1 MVGHRRR
8 LPRRPHLHARGLR
21 QTHFRGVLLGA
32 GLPVERCDRHQA
44 SASRPRPRSPAQG
57 IQAAH
62 VPHRRYRSP
71 RRRPAAAPRRTGHA
85 SSSGGPPREA
95 AAGESQRL
103 LSRAPYRPP
112 CAGACTTLKS
122 LAEAEIDSWEEAD
135 KAPSTL
141 GLSLMQANRIP
152 TRDETPKNAQH
163 WPGTACGMA
172 ANNRPRCRGEG
183 HLAPAVVAPV
193 ASQPTHGLGQALP
206 IGLDRNDHGTAS
218 CGQVPNHAM

>member
-71 RRRPAAAPRRTGHA
+71 RRRPAAAPRRAGHA

-112 CAGACTTLKS
+112 CAGVQDAEEPRRSGDRLLGRSRQGAVHARPIAHAGQPGAAEELGPSAAHRLTRTDRTTKS
-122 LAEAEIDSWEEAD
+122 VTEGGAFR
-135 KAPSTL
+135 PSYRRQ
-141 GLSLMQANRIP
+141 GLSLPR
-152 TRDETPKNAQH
+152 TR
-163 WPGTACGMA
+163 PGYAEC
-172 ANNRPRCRGEG
+172 
-183 HLAPAVVAPV
+183 
-193 ASQPTHGLGQALP
+193 
-206 IGLDRNDHGTAS
+206 
-218 CGQVPNHAM
+218 

>member
-32 GLPVERCDRHQA
+32 GLPVERRDRHQA
-44 SASRPRPRSPAQG
+44 SASRPRLRSPAQG

-135 KAPSTL
+135 KAPSC
-141 GLSLMQANRIP
+141 SAYRSCRP
-152 TRDETPKNAQH
+152 TASR
-163 WPGTACGMA
+163 PGTRRRRTPSISPERHA
-172 ANNRPRCRGEG
+172 AW
-183 HLAPAVVAPV
+183 
-193 ASQPTHGLGQALP
+193 QPTTGRGVVVRDIWHRRWPRLL
-206 IGLDRNDHGTAS
+206 RSRRT
-218 CGQVPNHAM
+218 V